1 MADAHHTPTARPA
14 WLTGVLAP
22 AEDDIVKCV
31 ACGLCLPHC
40 PTFRL
45 TGRET
50 AAPRGRIAAMRAVQ
64 EGRAQVDESFATM
77 MDECL
82 ACRACETACPSGV
95 PYGRMIEGAR
105 AQVEATRPVAVR
117 GVRGI
122 ALGKV
127 MSRTWAVRAV
137 AVGLGLQQALRLDR
151 LLPARFSAGAPRV
164 SLLQMLRPVPTTMGS
179 GPVAA
184 VLRGCVMDVAFRPVQ
199 RATMKAVAAAGF
211 AARMPEG
218 GCCGAL
224 AAHYG
229 HPDAAKTMAKARIEE
244 FERMGAEAVVVN
256 SAGCSAHMKAW
267 GHLLADEPAW
277 AKRAEAMAARVRDV
291 LELDVA
297 SAPARDDLVAVHDA
311 CHHVNGQGIQSQT
324 RRMVAASGARPVE
337 IPDDGRCCGAAGM
350 YSVLQPEMS
359 GDLRLSKARAIAKSG
374 ARTVACANPG
384 CAAQIAAGLR
394 EIGYDADVLHPVQML
409 DPRPAA
415 EPPAAP

>member
-1 MADAHHTPTARPA
+1 MADPPPHPGWDPTR
-14 WLTGVLAP
+14 LAP

-64 EGRAQVDESFATM
+64 EGRAEVDATFSVM

-95 PYGRMIEGAR
+95 PFGRMIEAAR
-105 AQVEATRPVAVR
+105 AQVEPTRPVAVR
-117 GVRGI
+117 GVRRV
-122 ALGKV
+122 AL
-127 MSRTWAVRAV
+127 TWALDRPWALAV
-137 AVGLGLQQALRLDR
+137 MGLGLGLMQATRADR
-151 LLPARFSAGAPRV
+151 LLPARMSEGAPRV
-164 SLLQMLRPVPTTMGS
+164 RLRDLARPVPRRVGR

-199 RATMKAVAAAGF
+199 AATMRAVAACGHTAV
-211 AARMPEG
+211 MPGG

-224 AAHYG
+224 AMHYG
-229 HPDAAKTMAKARIEE
+229 QPEAAKRMARERIAE
-244 FERMGAEAVVVN
+244 FEETGADVVVVN
-256 SAGCSAHMKAW
+256 SAGCSGHMKTW
-267 GHLLADEPAW
+267 GHLLAGDPQW
-277 AKRAEAMAARVRDV
+277 SGRAARMAGRVRDV
-291 LELDVA
+291 LELDVPSTRCRGDA
-297 SAPARDDLVAVHDA
+297 VAVHDA
-311 CHHVNGQGIQSQT
+311 CHHVNGQGIVAET

-337 IPDDGRCCGAAGM
+337 IPDDGRCCGAAGL

-359 GDLRLSKARAIAKSG
+359 AELRRQKAQAIASTG
-374 ARTVACANPG
+374 VATVAVANPG

-394 EIGYDADVLHPVQML
+394 EIGADVSVRHPVEML
-409 DPRPAA
+409 RPAV
-415 EPPAAP
+415 PPDA

>member
-1 MADAHHTPTARPA
+1 MDASPTSGTANWRK
-14 WLTGVLAP
+14 GVMAP

-50 AAPRGRIAAMRAVQ
+50 AAPRGRVAAMRAVQ
-64 EGRAQVDESFATM
+64 EGRAEVDEAFATM

-95 PYGRMIEGAR
+95 PYGRMIEAAR
-105 AQVEATRPVAVR
+105 AQVEVTRPLRVR
-117 GVRGI
+117 GVRGF
-122 ALGKV
+122 ALGRV
-127 MSRTWAVRAV
+127 MSRTWAMRAM
-137 AVGLGLQQALRLDR
+137 AVGLGLTQALRLDR
-151 LLPARFSAGAPRV
+151 AMPARLTAGAPRV
-164 SLLQMLRPVPTTMGS
+164 SLPWLVRRVPRRLGT

-199 RATMKAVAAAGF
+199 DATMRAVAACGHTAV
-211 AARMPEG
+211 MPDG

-229 HPDAAKTMAKARIEE
+229 HPDAARAMARARIAE
-244 FERMGAEAVVVN
+244 FEALGAESVVVN
-256 SAGCSAHMKAW
+256 SAGCSAHMKQW
-267 GHLLADEPAW
+267 GHLLADDPAW
-277 AKRAEAMAARVRDV
+277 AVRADAMAARVRDV
-291 LELDVA
+291 LELDVP
-297 SAPARDDLVAVHDA
+297 SATSTTRPVAVHDA
-311 CHHVNGQGIQSQT
+311 CHHVNGQGIRSQT

-359 GDLRLSKARAIAKSG
+359 AELRLSKARAIAASG
-374 ARTVACANPG
+374 ADTVACANPG

-394 EIGYDADVLHPVQML
+394 EVGADVRVVHPVEL
-409 DPRPAA
+409 LR
-415 EPPAAP
+415 PPAPG